1 MVLTLIIIL
10 GTILRAAN
18 LEKAAALNY
27 DQEVAA
33 FWLKNLLVD
42 HKFSLIGQEI
52 SVGGVYIAP
61 FFYYLMAPFYAVFNL
76 NPLAGNVFV
85 TLVSILSIIAIY
97 ILGKQVFSTSVG
109 LISSF
114 LYAIHPGIIAYD
126 KTVAPSNL
134 IVLLSAALALVLTKK
149 VRSLKDYVIIGMLLG
164 LSFSVHP
171 TAVLLVAI
179 AVIYVEKKFLP
190 VIFLI
195 IFVFVSPLLIFDL
208 RHDWLNIANTLKLFS
223 FSQTGD
229 FIGRVKESAGLWLIY
244 WAGIIVS
251 SDMVFIKYPLMGL
264 AIVVW
269 FKAKSFFKIWT
280 VIPLI
285 FILFYP
291 RHVPEYYLLILTPIV
306 LVYTLGFLNEKMRV
320 LILVLGIF
328 FAVKNINFSDNPT
341 GLYYKTQAVNS
352 IPKDRPVTVYFS
364 NDLGQNWGFSYLF
377 WRQNVN
383 LSADSTDKYLI
394 VIPASREPQTRGDL
408 FGAVKVAK
416 IN

>member
-1 MVLTLIIIL
+1 MVLAIIIIL
-10 GTILRAAN
+10 GTILRGAN
-18 LEKAAALNY
+18 LEKAAAFNY

-61 FFYYLMAPFYAVFNL
+61 FFYYLMAPFYALFNL

-85 TLVSILSIIAIY
+85 TLVSIFTLIAIY
-97 ILGKQVFSTSVG
+97 KLGKQVFSTSVG
-109 LISSF
+109 LFISF

-134 IVLLSAALALVLTKK
+134 IVLLSTALVLVLTKK
-149 VRSLKDYVIIGMLLG
+149 AKGVKEYVFIGMLLG

-179 AVIYVEKKFLP
+179 SVIFVEKKFLP
-190 VIFLI
+190 LIFLI
-195 IFVFVSPLLIFDL
+195 IFIFVSPLLLFDL

-229 FIGRVKESAGLWLIY
+229 FVWRFTESIELWLVY

-264 AIVVW
+264 AIVIW

-280 VIPLI
+280 IIPLI
-285 FILFYP
+285 FVLFYP

-306 LVYTLGFLNEKMRV
+306 LVYTLGILNKKVRV
-320 LILVLGIF
+320 LILILGIY
-328 FAVKNINFSDNPT
+328 FAVKNIDFSDNPT
-341 GLYYKTQAVNS
+341 GLYYKIQAVNS
-352 IPKDRPVTVYFS
+352 IPKNRPVTVYFS

-377 WRQNVN
+377 WRQNVDIT
-383 LSADSTDKYLI
+383 ADSTLKYLI
-394 VIPASREPQTRGDL
+394 IIPASREPQTRGDL
-408 FGAVKVAK
+408 FGAIKVAK